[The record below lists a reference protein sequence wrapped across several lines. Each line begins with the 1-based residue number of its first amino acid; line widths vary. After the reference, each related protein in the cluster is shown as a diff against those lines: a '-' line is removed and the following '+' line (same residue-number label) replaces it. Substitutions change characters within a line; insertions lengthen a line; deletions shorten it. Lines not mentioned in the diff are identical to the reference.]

1 MSLYKSADLDWVPQ
15 PPSFSEPNASPW
27 GHVHFND
34 DYWSIMGT
42 TSGVFVAFPGTNDVR
57 IWELM
62 LSSPNNLMMMTGK
75 CR

>member
-1 MSLYKSADLDWVPQ
+1 
-15 PPSFSEPNASPW
+15 
-27 GHVHFND
+27 
-34 DYWSIMGT
+34 MGT